1 MPPFFKSSKLM
12 ATKIHQTGA
21 REAWTFK
28 HDDHADTVL
37 IIPTGTAGQ
46 WYVIREHGHQSVNPC
61 AVMTAAEIFNV
72 YGFQVDAW
80 EHPAK
85 VI

>member
-1 MPPFFKSSKLM
+1 M
-12 ATKIHQTGA
+12 ATKIHQTGT

-28 HDDHADTVL
+28 HDEFPEPLV
-37 IIPTGTAGQ
+37 IFPTATPGQ
-46 WYVIREHGHQSVNPC
+46 WYVIREYGHNMVSPIF
-61 AVMTAAEIFNV
+61 VMTAAEIFEV

-80 EHPAK
+80 EHPTK